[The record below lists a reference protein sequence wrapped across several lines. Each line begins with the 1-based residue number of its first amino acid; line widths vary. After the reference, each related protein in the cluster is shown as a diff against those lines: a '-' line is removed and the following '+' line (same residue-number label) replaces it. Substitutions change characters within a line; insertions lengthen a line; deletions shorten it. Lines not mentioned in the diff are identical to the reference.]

1 MHTLTVVLLPRE
13 TPNLWQAGSDLLKLH
28 RVDWDDVDRPSRLD
42 YWTVGGESI
51 ADEESAAALGVASD
65 SDLARNVCIVS
76 RLRPDFVPGAVVTP
90 DGRWHDLADHGW
102 RFIDGDTPANRAAEV
117 GWSAQA
123 RELFAAHASCVA
135 VEFDTHS

>member
-1 MHTLTVVLLPRE
+1 MHTLTIVLLPRD
-13 TPNLWQAGSDLLKLH
+13 TSNLWQAGSDLLRPH
-28 RVDWDDVDRPSRLD
+28 RIDCDDEDRPFRID

-51 ADEESAAALGVASD
+51 ADEASAAAFGVPGDTS
-65 SDLARNVCIVS
+65 LARNVCFVS

-90 DGRWHDLADHGW
+90 DGRWYDLTDHGW
-102 RFIDGDTPANRAAEV
+102 RFIDGDTPANRAAEAAWV
-117 GWSAQA
+117 AQV